1 MCLELVVR
9 HECGC
14 LIKTT
19 QVVQICINY
28 QLVEDLKAL
37 GYPESDDELR
47 YCRDVCKAESKQQYA
62 KLSGRCNSCN
72 GATEVKEWDAMGRK

>member
-14 LIKTT
+14 LSKTA

-28 QLVEDLKAL
+28 QLVEDLKVL
-37 GYPESDDELR
+37 GYR
-47 YCRDVCKAESKQQYA
+47 IGQ
-62 KLSGRCNSCN
+62 
-72 GATEVKEWDAMGRK
+72 